1 MFTILQI
8 VDRPPERVL
17 ERVLECVWSLS
28 HSDDK
33 LICVWVER
41 FLQTEAGECAPEEE
55 LDLNQRVA

>member
-8 VDRPPERVL
+8 VDRPP

-55 LDLNQRVA
+55 PDLNQRVA